1 MLGPSVTQTPMAI
14 YRNGEWSVLLKIKNR
29 TTGAVVDITNWRFRA
44 TLKKEPNSPTAAA
57 NFTFTVVDA
66 AQGHVRMTIDAAT
79 RRALPCGP
87 YPNQEESQYW
97 YDVLAASGSS
107 APFFMVTKGP
117 AEVHVGV
124 TSDV

>member
-44 TLKKEPNSPTAAA
+44 TLKKDPNSATAAA
-57 NFTFTVVDA
+57 QFQFSVVDA
-66 AQGHVRMTIDAAT
+66 AQGQVRMTIEASV
-79 RRALPCGP
+79 RRAIPCGP
-87 YPNQEESQYW
+87 YPDDAESQYW
-97 YDVLAASGSS
+97 YDVLAASGAT